1 MSKSDLPRKSRS
13 ESPAARVL
21 ELEFEPL
28 SESRWNK
35 IEQRVFARLDAGG
48 LPSTR
53 DSNPT
58 TRFSARRAG
67 VWAFGLAAS
76 LLLVGLA
83 LGHTNRSAAP
93 TVSRIST
100 GVTTS
105 HVALPGVVLDVSP
118 QSAVVVSGSAEESAL
133 IVVDRGEVTFD
144 VAHRRPGA
152 PLFVQAGE
160 LSVEVL
166 GTRFTVTRQDDAASV
181 RVQEGVVRVKLR
193 GRSSFVKAGEMWPPA
208 PTAAAGSAP
217 ALEVPQTSERAEA
230 PSAPASSVASLRPR
244 ESVPRARLAKEA
256 KEPKEPKAKEAREEA
271 ATPQALPVGDQHQ
284 FELATRIEAKQP
296 AEAIRL
302 YEGIENSSSSW
313 ASNALFAHGRLEAAR
328 GNRVAA
334 RRILTQY
341 LSRFPSGANAPDARL
356 LLSRLE

>member
-1 MSKSDLPRKSRS
+1 MSKPNLPRKDPS
-13 ESPAARVL
+13 ESSHARIL

-28 SESRWNK
+28 SEARWHK
-35 IEQRVFARLDAGG
+35 IEQRVFARLDAGE

-53 DSNPT
+53 DSIQPAP
-58 TRFSARRAG
+58 FAPRRVR
-67 VWAFGLAAS
+67 VWALGLLAS
-76 LLLVGLA
+76 VLLVMLA
-83 LGHTNRSAAP
+83 LSRSNRGAAP

-100 GVTTS
+100 GVTAS

-133 IVVDRGEVTFD
+133 IVLDRGEVTCE

-160 LSVEVL
+160 LSVEVV
-166 GTRFTVTRQDDAASV
+166 GTRFTVTRQEEVASV
-181 RVQEGVVRVKLR
+181 TVQEGVVRVTLR
-193 GRSSFVKAGEMWPPA
+193 GRSASVKAGETWPP
-208 PTAAAGSAP
+208 PLTAAASSAPSVVGVPRPSELPEALGSAG
-217 ALEVPQTSERAEA
+217 
-230 PSAPASSVASLRPR
+230 SSVGALRPR
-244 ESVPRARLAKEA
+244 EPPPRPRVSKDAKEA
-256 KEPKEPKAKEAREEA
+256 KDVNSTVEATRA
-271 ATPQALPVGDQHQ
+271 GVQHQ
-284 FELATRIEAKQP
+284 FEMATRIEAKEP

-302 YEGIENSSSSW
+302 YEEIESTSSGW

-341 LSRFPSGANAPDARL
+341 LKRFPAGANAPDARL